1 MGRGIAQVTAQGGI
15 KAIMF
20 DAAAGGAA
28 KAKAAILDT
37 LKGLVTKGRLTD
49 ADVAKTDANLGVAES
64 LSDLKGCHVVVEAVF
79 ENLEVKQK
87 LFGELEAVV
96 APDAILASNTSSIRI
111 ASIARALKHRER
123 VCGMHYFNPVP
134 LMKLVEVIRA
144 ADTAQWVVAAMTA
157 LGQRQTRVPVVVGD
171 TPGFLVNLGGTAIGT
186 EGLRIMQEGR
196 ASPAQVDAVMRD
208 TCGFRMGPFELMDLT
223 GIDVNFPA
231 RKIIYEGFFH
241 DRRMT
246 PSPYH
251 ESLYAAGR
259 LGRKTGG
266 GWYAYDAKG
275 AKIDPGADHATSVAP
290 AASVVVMD
298 PHNTKLTGLLAGDGV
313 RMLGADDG
321 ESPILVAPIGK
332 DCTTTAIE
340 LDLDPKR
347 TVAVDLTG
355 DTGKRLTVMTAPNA
369 DRAVRDAAVA
379 LLAKSG
385 TKVTRDQGLAR
396 LHRPAHVRHDRQSR
410 LRDGDDRHR
419 LGAGRRHRHDLRPQL
434 PARAPGAG
442 RLAGREGVPRDPGPD
457 AGHHRRR
464 PLSSEPVA
472 AAAGTARAKCDP
484 ARLGSAAKGGTR
496 VQLAMTKA
504 DLSDIYRDYIACLNK
519 QDWPI
524 LGQFVHRGSSLQRR
538 ADRAIR
544 LSRDAGGRFS
554 CDSGPLFRHPSAD
567 FRTASCSEPS
577 PLRLHAEWNPV
588 WPPCKREKNSR
599 LPKTYSM
606 SFETN
611 GSRKA
616 WSVIDKA
623 AIESQL

>member
-1 MGRGIAQVTAQGGI
+1 MTLDINRPDLTVGVVGTGAMGRGIAQVTAQGGI

-96 APDAILASNTSSIRI
+96 APDTILASNTSSIRI
-111 ASIARALKHRER
+111 ASIARALKHRDR

-196 ASPAQVDAVMRD
+196 ASPSQVDAVMRD
-208 TCGFRMGPFELMDLT
+208 SCGFRMGPFELMDLT

-266 GWYAYDAKG
+266 GWYSYDAKG
-275 AKIDPGADHATSVAP
+275 AKIDPGADH
-290 AASVVVMD
+290 
-298 PHNTKLTGLLAGDGV
+298 G
-313 RMLGADDG
+313 
-321 ESPILVAPIGK
+321 
-332 DCTTTAIE
+332 
-340 LDLDPKR
+340 
-347 TVAVDLTG
+347 
-355 DTGKRLTVMTAPNA
+355 
-369 DRAVRDAAVA
+369 
-379 LLAKSG
+379 
-385 TKVTRDQGLAR
+385 
-396 LHRPAHVRHDRQSR
+396 
-410 LRDGDDRHR
+410 
-419 LGAGRRHRHDLRPQL
+419 LRP
-434 PARAPGAG
+434 
-442 RLAGREGVPRDPGPD
+442 
-457 AGHHRRR
+457 RR
-464 PLSSEPVA
+464 PPASWSWIPTTPSSPACWRATASACWVPT
-472 AAAGTARAKCDP
+472 TARARSWWRRS
-484 ARLGSAAKGGTR
+484 ARTARRRRSSSSSIPSAPSRST
-496 VQLAMTKA
+496 
-504 DLSDIYRDYIACLNK
+504 S
-519 QDWPI
+519 P
-524 LGQFVHRGSSLQRR
+524 
-538 ADRAIR
+538 AIR
-544 LSRDAGGRFS
+544 
-554 CDSGPLFRHPSAD
+554 PSA
-567 FRTASCSEPS
+567 SPS
-577 PLRLHAEWNPV
+577 
-588 WPPCKREKNSR
+588 
-599 LPKTYSM
+599 
-606 SFETN
+606 
-611 GSRKA
+611 
-616 WSVIDKA
+616 
-623 AIESQL
+623 

>member
-1 MGRGIAQVTAQGGI
+1 MALDVNRPDLTVGVVGTGAMGHGIAQVTAQGGI

-49 ADVAKTDANLGVAES
+49 ADVAKTDANLGIAES

-96 APDAILASNTSSIRI
+96 SPDAILASNTSSIRI

-196 ASPAQVDAVMRD
+196 ASPSQVDAVMRD

-266 GWYAYDAKG
+266 GWYAYDSQG
-275 AKIDPGADHATSVAP
+275 AKIDPGADHAVSAAPATSV
-290 AASVVVMD
+290 VIMD
-298 PHNTKLTGLLAGDGV
+298 THNKKLTDLIAADGA

-321 ESPILVAPIGK
+321 KSPILVAPIGK

-340 LDLDPKR
+340 LELDPKR

-355 DTGKRLTVMTAPNA
+355 DTGKRLTVMTAPGA
-369 DRAVRDAAVA
+369 DLAVRDSAVA

-385 TKVTRDQGLAR
+385 TKVTVIKDSPGFIAQRMCAMIANLGCEMAMIGIASAQDVDTAMTLGLNYPHGPLA
-396 LHRPAHVRHDRQSR
+396 LADWLGVKECHEILVQMQAIT
-410 LRDGDDRHR
+410 GDDRY
-419 LGAGRRHRHDLRPQL
+419 RPSQWL
-434 PARAPGAG
+434 
-442 RLAGREGVPRDPGPD
+442 
-457 AGHHRRR
+457 RRR
-464 PLSSEPVA
+464 AQLGMSA
-472 AAAGTARAKCDP
+472 AAPD
-484 ARLGSAAKGGTR
+484 
-496 VQLAMTKA
+496 
-504 DLSDIYRDYIACLNK
+504 
-519 QDWPI
+519 
-524 LGQFVHRGSSLQRR
+524 
-538 ADRAIR
+538 
-544 LSRDAGGRFS
+544 
-554 CDSGPLFRHPSAD
+554 
-567 FRTASCSEPS
+567 
-577 PLRLHAEWNPV
+577 
-588 WPPCKREKNSR
+588 
-599 LPKTYSM
+599 
-606 SFETN
+606 
-611 GSRKA
+611 
-616 WSVIDKA
+616 
-623 AIESQL
+623 